1 MIEQSLNSIKAM
13 AQTSTCLCLD
23 LQKIGLFPIN
33 PIEGKPEVSLI
44 LRPYSKTYY
53 GQFHSKNNKIVLY
66 YYKCKTGNT
75 PHTPYRYSKLLL
87 TAIHEAIHAKQ
98 RNDPN
103 FVRHKGIMHDSEF
116 YRLYNEYVKRAKELN
131 LIYKEDS

>member
-1 MIEQSLNSIKAM
+1 M

-53 GQFHSKNNKIVLY
+53 GRYFPDSSRIFIYPYNDED
-66 YYKCKTGNT
+66 GNFMSFT
-75 PHTPYRYSKLLL
+75 SILCT
-87 TAIHEAIHAKQ
+87 TIHEMVHHIQHQ
-98 RNDPN
+98 DPN
-103 FVRHKGIMHDSEF
+103 FKRQKGIMHDPKFWE
-116 YRLYNEYVKRAKELN
+116 LYNHFLDRAVSKSILVREEIEN
-131 LIYKEDS
+131 IG